1 MMSRKPLGQVPGIYH
16 RAIGDIVVTAISDGY
31 ADAGIESLRN
41 IDPSEALLMF
51 EEKLRPVRR
60 ASINCYLVHS
70 EGRTALIDTG
80 CGPYF
85 GPTAGQLL
93 RNLSAI
99 GIGCDE
105 IDAILLTHIHPDHSA
120 GLTDVADG
128 RRIFTNAKLVVHR
141 NELVHWFDDVEM
153 AKASDQDRRFFFDT
167 AREQVT
173 PYKDVVQPFEEQTE
187 VFPGVLSRPL
197 LGHTPGHS
205 GFTISSKG
213 EELLIWGDTIHVPE
227 IQISRPDVTLTFDC
241 DQALAAKTR
250 EEIFKEVSSR
260 NLLVAGSHLDFPGF
274 AHVVQRREG
283 YHLLPEPWSYT
294 MR

>member
-1 MMSRKPLGQVPGIYH
+1 MMPRKPLGQVPGIYH
-16 RAIGDIVVTAISDGY
+16 RAIGDIIVTAVSDGY
-31 ADAGIESLRN
+31 ADAGIEPLRN
-41 IDPSEALLMF
+41 IDPSDALLLF

-60 ASINCYLVHS
+60 ASINCYLVYS
-70 EGRTALIDTG
+70 EGRLALIDTG

-99 GIGCDE
+99 GIEGED

-120 GLTDVADG
+120 GLTDLAGG
-128 RRIFTNAKLVVHR
+128 RRIFANAKLVVHR
-141 NELVHWFDDVEM
+141 NELIHWFDDVEM
-153 AKASDQDRRFFFDT
+153 AKVSDQDRRFFFDT

-173 PYKDVVQPFEEQTE
+173 PYKDVVQSFEDQTE
-187 VFPGVLSRPL
+187 VFPGVMSRPL
-197 LGHTPGHS
+197 PGHTPGHS
-205 GFTISSKG
+205 GFVISSKG
-213 EELLIWGDTIHVPE
+213 EELLIWGDTVHIPE
-227 IQISRPDVTLTFDC
+227 VQIFRPDVTLTFDC

-250 EEIFKEVSSR
+250 EKVFEEASSR
-260 NLLVAGSHLDFPGF
+260 KLLVAGSHLDFPGF
-274 AHVVQRREG
+274 SHIVQRRDG